1 MRATRHLGL
10 VTAIGR
16 SIDRSV
22 CNGAVANA
30 ARSVSQDRERAD
42 QRRDAWL
49 AVHRVEAQ
57 PEFPAPRVTLPSP
70 RRTG

>member
-1 MRATRHLGL
+1 MRSARPLHL

-16 SIDRSV
+16 RLDRSV

-42 QRRDAWL
+42 QRREAWL
-49 AVHRVEAQ
+49 AMDA
-57 PEFPAPRVTLPSP
+57 VTAVP